1 MAGSTSDLSLLQ
13 TILQFFSKVR
23 AKIYIVP
30 AVKLNTQVFEGKN
43 LQPGTKDNIILSQI
57 IESKNVNVCVSTND
71 TVYLLKAKKKMIDV
85 AIKESTDSNK
95 DEEKG
100 HPKQLWKKEVF
111 RTRMEEKEL
120 HKQPIRFINNGKSN
134 SASLFTKK
142 GWKGANQDAMLVLEV
157 YMSSDEARVFHQI
170 MFVYKRYVCIM
181 LRLDVSM
188 KIG

>member
-71 TVYLLKAKKKMIDV
+71 TVYLLKAKKKMM
-85 AIKESTDSNK
+85 KESTDSNK

-100 HPKQLWKKEVF
+100 HLKQLWKKEVF

-142 GWKGANQDAMLVLEV
+142 GQKGANQDAMLVLEV
-157 YMSSDEARVFHQI
+157 CMSSDEANLF
-170 MFVYKRYVCIM
+170 
-181 LRLDVSM
+181 S
-188 KIG
+188 